1 LVDATVAVATPLT
14 VFEYDCPLTAL
25 AATQP
30 VPVYNWMVSVPFRS
44 GCPLVDLTV
53 AESLGT
59 QVWILEADEVS
70 VAVTCSVPVSGQAVT
85 AAPFVLGE
93 SPL

>member
-1 LVDATVAVATPLT
+1 VAQAVLPS
-14 VFEYDCPLTAL
+14 YS
-25 AATQP
+25 
-30 VPVYNWMVSVPFRS
+30 WIVSVPFS
-44 GCPLVDLTV
+44 DAFPLPDVTV
-53 AESLGT
+53 AESFGSHVCL
-59 QVWILEADEVS
+59 LEADEVS